1 MQSLLRLRT
10 FLRPYWVQ
18 IVLSLITLLLLTAAS
33 MAIPSLIQ
41 QAIDIGLQRNDVH
54 FLFMIAMLIVGLGV
68 LRACLTFTNRY
79 INEWISNHIGYD
91 LRNRLYDHIQYLS
104 FTYHDHSQ
112 AGQLIS
118 RCIEDVR
125 AIERFAGSSVSELIR
140 ISLLMVGITT
150 LLLIEN
156 PRLAAIAMISMIPL
170 IWITTDFGR
179 RISAYFYAVDNAL
192 GDLGARLQENVSGV
206 QVVRAFAREP
216 HEIQRFAGLNR
227 LLYKA
232 RVRVF
237 TEWAKVM
244 PTTTLLVTVGIIV
257 VLWFGGQM
265 VLKNQMTIGELVAFN
280 SYLLM
285 LGGPVGQLTWLVN
298 AAGEAVAGARRT
310 FEVLDTVPEIQSPS
324 IPIPFPASSSEG
336 SYAEPRSYAEPPF
349 SPSSPKPSS
358 AGQPFSQMGEGEN
371 DGFHEKPHGVRVVFE
386 HVSFRYQGEAV
397 RALENIQLTVE
408 PNQIVAL
415 IGATGSGKT
424 SLVNLI
430 PRFYDVTSGSV
441 KVNGVDVRD
450 LDLVT
455 LRRKIGIVLQT
466 SLLFSVNVREN
477 IAYGRPDASFEDV
490 LEAAKAAQA
499 HEFILE
505 LPQGYDTIVGEKG
518 ITLSGGQ
525 RQRIAIARAL
535 LMNPHILIL
544 DDSTSS
550 VDTQTERLIQKALD
564 RLMEGRTTFV
574 IAHRLS
580 TVRRADR
587 ILVMDQGRIAEQG
600 THAELLALGGLYREI
615 YDLQLRDQERF
626 REEAELL
633 KNGAAAPA
641 KAHNMEAG

>member
-1 MQSLLRLRT
+1 MRSLFRLRIYLYPYRVQIILSLL
-10 FLRPYWVQ
+10 
-18 IVLSLITLLLLTAAS
+18 TLLLLTSAG
-33 MAIPSLIQ
+33 MLIPTLVQ
-41 QAIDIGLQRNDVH
+41 DAIDIGLQQKNVRY
-54 FLFMIAMLIVGLGV
+54 LAMIAMLVLLIGV
-68 LRACLTFTNRY
+68 ARAALTFTNRY

-91 LRNRLYDHIQYLS
+91 MRNRLYNHIQYLPFS
-104 FTYHDHSQ
+104 YHDHSQ

-125 AIERFAGSSVSELIR
+125 SIERFAGSAISELIR

-150 LLLIEN
+150 LLLVAN
-156 PRLAAIAMISMIPL
+156 PRLAAIALVPMIPL

-179 RISAYFYAVDNAL
+179 RISVYFYAVDNAL
-192 GDLGARLQENVSGV
+192 GNLGARLQENVSGV

-244 PTTTLLVTVGIIV
+244 PTTTLIVTIAIIL

-265 VLKNQMTIGELVAFN
+265 VLNKQMTIGELVAFN

-298 AAGEAVAGARRT
+298 AAGEAVAGAQRT
-310 FEVLDTVPEIQSPS
+310 FEILDTAPEIQSPTS
-324 IPIPFPASSSEG
+324 PIPFSPAPLSL
-336 SYAEPRSYAEPPF
+336 P
-349 SPSSPKPSS
+349 
-358 AGQPFSQMGEGEN
+358 GEKDN
-371 DGFHEKPHGVRVVFE
+371 NGFHSPARGVQVTFE
-386 HVSFRYQGEAV
+386 HVSFSYQGETA
-397 RALENIQLTVE
+397 RALQDIQLNVA

-424 SLVNLI
+424 SLINLI

-441 KVNGVDVRD
+441 KVDGVDVRA

-455 LRRKIGIVLQT
+455 LRRQIGIVLQT
-466 SLLFSVNVREN
+466 SLLFSVTVKEN
-477 IAYGRPDASFEDV
+477 IAFGRPDASLEDV
-490 LEAAKAAQA
+490 VEAAKAAQA
-499 HEFILE
+499 HEFIQD
-505 LPQGYDTIVGEKG
+505 LPQGYDTVVGERG
-518 ITLSGGQ
+518 VTLSGGQ

-550 VDTQTERLIQKALD
+550 VDMQTERLIQKALD

-580 TVRRADR
+580 TIRRADR

-600 THAELLALGGLYREI
+600 THAELLAMGGLYREI

-626 REEAELL
+626 REEAVLVKDGES
-633 KNGAAAPA
+633 APL
-641 KAHNMEAG
+641 KAHRMEGA